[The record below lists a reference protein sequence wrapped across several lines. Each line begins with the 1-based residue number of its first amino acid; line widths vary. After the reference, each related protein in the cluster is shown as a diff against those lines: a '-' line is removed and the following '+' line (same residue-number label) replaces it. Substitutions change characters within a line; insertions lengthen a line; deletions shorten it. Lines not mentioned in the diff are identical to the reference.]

1 MTRQEFKDI
10 ISKIQKFQDEC
21 AKLASMNIH
30 IFSSSIFQS
39 IVDAFFE
46 LFEVQFGTEN
56 KETLEWFLFNAEEG
70 DCTIDQLYDIVI
82 LGKDYYLSENF
93 KNLQTPEINKTEEKL
108 SVLTLLKILK
118 QISNNGKL

>member
-46 LFEVQFGTEN
+46 LFEAQFGTEN
-56 KETLEWFLFNAEEG
+56 KETLEWFLFNTEEG
-70 DCTIDQLYDIVI
+70 DCTIDQLYDIII
-82 LGKDYYLSENF
+82 LERDF
-93 KNLQTPEINKTEEKL
+93 KNSQVPENNKIEKRISISEFL
-108 SVLTLLKILK
+108 EILK
-118 QISNNGKL
+118 QMSHNAKL